1 MRTAERSRGMHIFV
15 TVLWTLLALLVAA
28 VVIRAAVQK
37 FMGVPAALE
46 PFEEFGWPTWT
57 IYLTGIGEIVGS
69 IALIIPRTRPFGGML
84 LILIMIGA
92 AFTNFANGHPDYVTL
107 NAAIIAGSGLL
118 IWQSRDQLH
127 IPTREKHRART
138 G

>member
-1 MRTAERSRGMHIFV
+1 MQTPERSRGRRTV
-15 TVLWTLLALLVAA
+15 VSVLWTLLAVIVAA
-28 VVIRAAVQK
+28 VIVRVAIQK

-69 IALIIPRTRPFGGML
+69 IALIIPRTRPFGGIL
-84 LILIMIGA
+84 LILIMLGA
-92 AFTNFANGHPDYVTL
+92 AFTNFANGHPDYVPL
-107 NAAIIAGSGLL
+107 NALLIAGSGLL
-118 IWQSRDQLH
+118 VWQSRQQLR
-127 IPTREKHRART
+127 IPVRHGRARA